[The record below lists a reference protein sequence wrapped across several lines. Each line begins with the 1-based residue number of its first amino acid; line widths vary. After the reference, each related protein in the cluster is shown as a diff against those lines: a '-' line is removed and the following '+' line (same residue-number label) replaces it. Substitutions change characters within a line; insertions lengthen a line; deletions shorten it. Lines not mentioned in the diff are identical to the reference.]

1 VVTEFHTNF
10 HAYSRHYGF
19 GWMEHLV
26 ALHLR
31 RLHNRGDSTLV
42 PSHQLGI
49 DLMRRGY
56 ANVRVVARGVDT
68 RLFNPGRRSD
78 ELRAAWGAKP
88 GELVAAYVGRIA
100 PEKNL
105 DLVFTAFA
113 ALKRYVPQA
122 RLVLVGDGPARRRS
136 EQANPGHVYAG
147 MRHGEDLATHYASA
161 DLFLFPSLTETYG
174 NVTLEAMASGL
185 PVVAYRMAAAAELIQ
200 NGHNGMLAE
209 PGDSGAYVRSV
220 LDLAGRPDSRARIAE
235 RATASVAAF
244 DWDRIHDRLVVVLR
258 EAIDQSTVQAAN
270 GPAFHFLPD

>member
-1 VVTEFHTNF
+1 
-10 HAYSRHYGF
+10 
-19 GWMEHLV
+19 
-26 ALHLR
+26 
-31 RLHNRGDSTLV
+31 
-42 PSHQLGI
+42 
-49 DLMRRGY
+49 
-56 ANVRVVARGVDT
+56 
-68 RLFNPGRRSD
+68 
-78 ELRAAWGAKP
+78 
-88 GELVAAYVGRIA
+88 
-100 PEKNL
+100 
-105 DLVFTAFA
+105 
-113 ALKRYVPQA
+113 
-122 RLVLVGDGPARRRS
+122 
-136 EQANPGHVYAG
+136 